1 MKILKSI
8 QYFEKHLNIQNPYAS
23 ITQLRYLS
31 TFGQPSSVTFHFHCH
46 LTFKCKTQMLL
57 HVVHFYNICLYLKLM
72 CNMQLFSILC
82 SLH

>member
-1 MKILKSI
+1 MRPLLSFVIY
-8 QYFEKHLNIQNPYAS
+8 QHLVN
-23 ITQLRYLS
+23 
-31 TFGQPSSVTFHFHCH
+31 PSSVTFHFHCH

-57 HVVHFYNICLYLKLM
+57 HVVNFYNICVYLKLM